1 MRRARNGTVTGRTR
15 WRGGVPY
22 RNDSDI
28 SPGLSGQQDEAP
40 CREPLP
46 LVTAACSMVRMLE
59 SLPFT
64 EADVRLA
71 AGARSFGRGG
81 LRMERNL
88 MKILDQN
95 GL

>member
-1 MRRARNGTVTGRTR
+1 
-15 WRGGVPY
+15 
-22 RNDSDI
+22 
-28 SPGLSGQQDEAP
+28 
-40 CREPLP
+40 
-46 LVTAACSMVRMLE
+46 MVRMLE
-59 SLPFT
+59 SLPFA